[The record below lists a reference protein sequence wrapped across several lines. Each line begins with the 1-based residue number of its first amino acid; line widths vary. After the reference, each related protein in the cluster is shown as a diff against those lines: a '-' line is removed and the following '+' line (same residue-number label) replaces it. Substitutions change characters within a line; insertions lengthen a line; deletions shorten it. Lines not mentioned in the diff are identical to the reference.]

1 MQGGQ
6 DTCCSTGRRGVRRCG
21 VRVVSG
27 LRGQRLC
34 AHICSAAL
42 QGRGALLLQ
51 AGEGSIFCC
60 WDLGGCGPY
69 ITFRYPGS
77 LSLNLNLL
85 SLTPDLAMV
94 SAHPLEGHLLSASLR
109 G

>member
-6 DTCCSTGRRGVRRCG
+6 DTCCSTGRRGVRCCG

-85 SLTPDLAMV
+85 SLTPDLATV
-94 SAHPLEGHLLSASLR
+94 SAHPPEGHLLSASLR